1 MTSLELQN
9 NQRFDVSSIPFLSAD
24 DFRRSVIEA
33 LSNGYR
39 MIALTPID
47 RNVSEKIIAVFA
59 DNTSSSIHI
68 IGGVFD
74 KSKLEFESFANEF
87 PQTNYFECEL
97 SENYGYIP
105 VNHPWLRP
113 VRKQSIIL
121 GNKPYQFYKLE
132 GEEVHEV
139 AVGPIHAGVIEPGHF
154 RFQCHGELVY
164 NLEINLGYQHRGVEK
179 LLLDA
184 TPDQRIILSE
194 SIAGDTT
201 VGHIFA
207 HCSAIESLTQT
218 QLSLRAE
225 VIRTIASELERIAMH
240 LSGLGGVAND
250 IGFALPASSYG
261 RLRTLAIN
269 SLALLCGSRFGRGLF
284 VYGGVRF
291 DFNDEIINSMKK
303 NLEVIRNDVAE
314 INNYLFSSVGVLTR
328 FEDTGTVSKELAQSV
343 GLVGLAARA
352 CGLEE
357 DARISFPYSA
367 YRYNPVSM
375 ITLSSGDVFARAR
388 LRALEIDESLKFI
401 FDQLDNLPTGEIKS
415 EVSELKNNSGVVSVV
430 EGWRG
435 EIVHIAITDGNG
447 NLIQYKVKDP
457 SFNNWYGLSL
467 ALRKTAISDFPLC
480 NKSFDL
486 SYAGHDL

>member
-1 MTSLELQN
+1 MTSLGIQN
-9 NQRFDVSSIPFLSAD
+9 NQCFDTSSIQFLTVD
-24 DFRRSVIEA
+24 DFKGNVLEA
-33 LSNGYR
+33 LSNDYR
-39 MIALTPID
+39 LIALTPID
-47 RNVSEKIIAVFA
+47 KNSPEKIIAVFA
-59 DNTSSSIHI
+59 DNASSSIHI
-68 IGGVFD
+68 IGGEFE
-74 KSKLEFESFANEF
+74 KSKLEFESFANDF
-87 PQTNYFECEL
+87 PQTNYLECEL
-97 SENYGYIP
+97 SENFGYVP
-105 VNHPWLRP
+105 LNHPWLRP
-113 VRKQSIIL
+113 VRKQNVIL
-121 GNKPYQFYKLE
+121 GNKPYQFFKLE

-164 NLEINLGYQHRGVEK
+164 NLEINLGYQHRGVEN
-179 LLLDA
+179 LILQSN
-184 TPDQRIILSE
+184 PNQRIILSE

-201 VGHIFA
+201 IGHTFA
-207 HCSAIESLTQT
+207 HCSAIESLSQT

-240 LSGLGGVAND
+240 LSGIGGVAND
-250 IGFALPASSYG
+250 VGFALPASSYG

-284 VYGGVRF
+284 IYGGVRF
-291 DFNDEIINSMKK
+291 DLDEEIIKNIKS
-303 NLEVIRNDVAE
+303 NLEIIRNDVAE
-314 INNYLFSSVGVLTR
+314 INNYLFNSVGVLTR
-328 FEDTGTVSKELAQSV
+328 FEDTGVVSKELAQQI
-343 GLVGLAARA
+343 GLVGLAARST
-352 CGLEE
+352 GLE
-357 DARISFPYSA
+357 DDTRINFPYSA

-388 LRALEIDESLKFI
+388 LRALEIDEALRYI
-401 FDQLDNLPTGEIKS
+401 FDQLDSLPSGEIKS
-415 EVSELKNNSGVVSVV
+415 QLNEVQNNSGVVSIV

-435 EIVHIAITDGNG
+435 EIVHIAFTDESG

>member
-1 MTSLELQN
+1 MSLQLQN
-9 NQRFDVSSIPFLSAD
+9 NQRFDVSSIQFLAVG
-24 DFRRSVIEA
+24 DFQKKVRDA

-39 MIALTPID
+39 MIALTPIENNSPD
-47 RNVSEKIIAVFA
+47 KIIAVFA
-59 DNTSSSIHI
+59 DNISSSIHI
-68 IGGVFD
+68 IGGKFD

-97 SENYGYIP
+97 SENNGYVP
-105 VNHPWLRP
+105 LNHPWLRP
-113 VRKQSIIL
+113 VRNQNVIL

-164 NLEINLGYQHRGVEK
+164 NLEINLGYQHRSVEK
-179 LLLDA
+179 LILEA
-184 TPDQRIILSE
+184 NPNQRIILSE

-201 VGHIFA
+201 VGHTFA
-207 HCSAIESLTQT
+207 HCSVVESLSQA

-225 VIRTIASELERIAMH
+225 VIRTIASEIERIAMH

-250 IGFALPASSYG
+250 VGFALPSASYG

-269 SLALLCGSRFGRGLF
+269 SLLALCGSRFARGLF

-291 DFNDEIINSMKK
+291 DLNDEILNVIKK
-303 NLEVIRNDVAE
+303 NLEVIKNDVTE
-314 INNYLFSSVGVLTR
+314 INNYLFNSIGVLTR
-328 FEDTGTVSKELAQSV
+328 FEDTGTVSKNLAQNI
-343 GLVGLAARA
+343 GLVGLAARSS
-352 CGLEE
+352 GLEE
-357 DARISFPYSA
+357 DVRISFPYSA

-388 LRALEIDESLKFI
+388 LRALEIDESLRFI
-401 FDQLDNLPTGEIKS
+401 FDQLDNLPSGEIKS
-415 EVSELKNNSGVVSVV
+415 QLGEIKNNSGVISII

-435 EIVHIAITDGNG
+435 EIVHIAITDASGN
-447 NLIQYKVKDP
+447 IVQYKIKDP